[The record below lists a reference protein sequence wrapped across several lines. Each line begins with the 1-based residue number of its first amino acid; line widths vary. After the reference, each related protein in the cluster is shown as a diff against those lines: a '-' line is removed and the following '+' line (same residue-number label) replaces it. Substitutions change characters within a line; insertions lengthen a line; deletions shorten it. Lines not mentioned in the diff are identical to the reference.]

1 MLANASTILTVLPA
15 IAAPLAVAVA
25 PLRPARAALAA
36 VFALRLAA
44 PAPAVG
50 LAPEPVATHVRPAI
64 VRGAEGL
71 DAPVI
76 GAEALAEE
84 GRLFAVLELA
94 LLLGP
99 AVADAESPSFGRV

>member
-1 MLANASTILTVLPA
+1 MLPA
-15 IAAPLAVAVA
+15 VAAALAVAVA
-25 PLRPARAALAA
+25 PLGPARAALAA
-36 VFALRLAA
+36 VFALRLA

-50 LAPEPVATHVRPAI
+50 RAPEPVAAHVRLAI

-99 AVADAESPSFGRV
+99 AVADAESPPFGRV